1 MPVFLLQD
9 DLKACPGT
17 EILCPTLLKYLK
29 SGKSL
34 KRLRRILID
43 EHRLEPDTMI
53 VKSTSCQLVVVGGD
67 KYTACLACQ
76 DLRNVVNQSGGG
88 EKNEGILFIIL
99 FLGLFILLIVRI
111 VFLNLAI
118 RLANKTII
126 FGSQG
131 SLTQAGH

>member
-1 MPVFLLQD
+1 MKTSVLWIFDKNMAVFLLQD

-99 FLGLFILLIVRI
+99 FL
-111 VFLNLAI
+111 VFLLLMVSYFSI
-118 RLANKTII
+118 
-126 FGSQG
+126 SQ
-131 SLTQAGH
+131 SENDQ

>member
-1 MPVFLLQD
+1 MPVLLLQD

-99 FLGLFILLIVRI
+99 FLGLFTLLIVLYFSI
-111 VFLNLAI
+111 
-118 RLANKTII
+118 
-126 FGSQG
+126 SQLDWPIKQLYSEVKG
-131 SLTQAGH
+131 V

>member
-1 MPVFLLQD
+1 MPVLLLQD

-99 FLGLFILLIVRI
+99 FLGLFTLLIVLYFSI
-111 VFLNLAI
+111 
-118 RLANKTII
+118 
-126 FGSQG
+126 SQLDWPIKQFYSEVKG
-131 SLTQAGH
+131 V

>member
-1 MPVFLLQD
+1 MAVFLLQD

-88 EKNEGILFIIL
+88 EKNEGKYPLYHIIL
-99 FLGLFILLIVRI
+99 SFFTANGI
-111 VFLNLAI
+111 VFFNLAI
-118 RLANKTII
+118 REWPIKHSEVN
-126 FGSQG
+126 GV
-131 SLTQAGH
+131 

>member
-1 MPVFLLQD
+1 MAVFLLQD

-99 FLGLFILLIVRI
+99 FLGLFTLLIVLYFSI
-111 VFLNLAI
+111 
-118 RLANKTII
+118 
-126 FGSQG
+126 SQLDWPIKQLYSEVKG
-131 SLTQAGH
+131 V

>member
-1 MPVFLLQD
+1 MAVFLLQD

-88 EKNEGILFIIL
+88 EKNEGI
-99 FLGLFILLIVRI
+99 

-118 RLANKTII
+118 REWPIKQSYSEVNGVWSRQGIDICI
-126 FGSQG
+126 FEKMRG
-131 SLTQAGH
+131 

>member
-1 MPVFLLQD
+1 MAVFLLQD

-17 EILCPTLLKYLK
+17 EILCPVLLKYLK

-53 VKSTSCQLVVVGGD
+53 VKSTNCQLVVMGGD

-76 DLRNVVNQSGGG
+76 DLRNVVNQSGG
-88 EKNEGILFIIL
+88 EKKEGILSIML
-99 FLGLFILLIVRI
+99 FYFPIELCA
-111 VFLNLAI
+111 LAT
-118 RLANKTII
+118 RLANKTIR
-126 FGSQG
+126 
-131 SLTQAGH
+131 L